1 MLPKKFFECLEQEG
15 IVAIGTCSAQG
26 QVHLVNTW
34 HRFVLV
40 TEEEKLLIPAGGMI
54 KTEENVKV
62 NPRVELT
69 LGSAQV
75 MGEKSPGVGFLVTG
89 KAEFLDSGEDLE
101 AIRAKCGFGSRVLVV
116 TPESCT
122 QTM

>member
-1 MLPKKFFECLEQEG
+1 MLPKKFLECLDREG
-15 IVAIGTCSAQG
+15 IVAIGSSSAKG
-26 QVHLVNTW
+26 EVHLVNTW

-40 TEEEKLLIPAGGMI
+40 AEDERLLIPAGGMI
-54 KTEENVKV
+54 RTEENVGE

-69 LGSAQV
+69 LGSGEV
-75 MGEKSPGVGFLVTG
+75 MGEKAPGVGFLVVG
-89 KAEFLDSGEDLE
+89 KAEFLDHGEELE